1 MKQISSFYLRDLQND
16 EHHKFQFDIKNLVEK
31 ETAEKLKIKL
41 LFASYLTAYEAED
54 AASKVEQGS
63 LETKTITESDEY
75 RDVLERGFYKFIE
88 SQTMSFDAAIRT
100 AAEHILRKLDQYGD
114 LRNLPYNKETDNIR
128 TRNAELHTNYAAD
141 LTTAQANEWI
151 TKIDEAN
158 EEFDSHFGTRANELA
173 ARISGNVR
181 NARILVDPAYQA
193 IVNQINALVLVEGE
207 ANYAEFIDRVNYYIN
222 YYKTGIAARRGR
234 KAVTTTP
241 PAPAV

>member
-1 MKQISSFYLRDLQND
+1 MKQIIPFFLRDLQND
-16 EHHKFQFDIKNLVEK
+16 EHHKFQFDIKNLVDK
-31 ETAEKLKIKL
+31 ETAEKLKIKP
-41 LFASYLTAYEAED
+41 LFLSYLTALETED
-54 AASKVEQGS
+54 AAIKVEQGS
-63 LETKTITESDEY
+63 LETITITGADEY

-88 SQTMSFDAAIRT
+88 SQTMSFDSAIRT

-114 LRNLPYNKETDNIR
+114 LRYLPYNKETDNIR
-128 TRNAELHTNYAAD
+128 NRNAELHTNYAAD

-151 TKIDEAN
+151 SKIDEAN
-158 EEFDSHFGTRANELA
+158 DEFDSHFGSRANELA

-181 NARILVDPAYQA
+181 NARIAVDPAYQA

-234 KAVTTTP
+234 KGNNPTP
-241 PAPAV
+241 PAPIA

>member
-1 MKQISSFYLRDLQND
+1 MKQIIPIFLRDFQND
-16 EHHKFQFDIKNLVEK
+16 EHHKFQFDIRNLVDK
-31 ETAEKLKIKL
+31 ETAEKLKIKPL
-41 LFASYLTAYEAED
+41 YAAYLIALEAED
-54 AASKVEQGS
+54 AAIKVEQGS
-63 LETKTITESDEY
+63 LETKSITEADEY
-75 RDVLERGFYKFIE
+75 RDQLERGYYKFTE
-88 SQTMSFDAAIRT
+88 SQTLSFDPAIRT

-114 LRNLPYNKETDNIR
+114 LRYLPYNKETDNIR

-151 TKIDEAN
+151 NKIDDAN
-158 EEFDSHFGTRANELA
+158 DAFDSHFGSRANELA

-234 KAVTTTP
+234 KGTTPTP